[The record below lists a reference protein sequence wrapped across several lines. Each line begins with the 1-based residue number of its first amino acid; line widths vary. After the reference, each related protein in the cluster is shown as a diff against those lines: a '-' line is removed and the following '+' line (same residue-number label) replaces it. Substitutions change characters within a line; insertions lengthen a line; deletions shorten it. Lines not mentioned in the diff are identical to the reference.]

1 MKKTKR
7 ILYILIILMILT
19 LTGCNTQISN
29 TANLNNLN
37 LGEKINTSE
46 ELKEKVKNDI
56 DDTITKLNNDF
67 ESLKKEINTYGKYSK
82 NKDKIQE
89 FYINIS
95 NTQNQ
100 LNIRLREYSLSY
112 TQSIVNSNLSSDE
125 KYEKLEDLYDIIYED
140 AADDIYEKIDNGVL
154 KNMFDTYY
162 DGILEDAYDKVSYEK
177 WYHITSKEYDMW
189 SDTSSDI
196 YDNWSDL
203 KSDIDKLYTD
213 ISDEIWE
220 EDMERANEKLQ
231 NFKED
236 INTLKN
242 EK

>member
-37 LGEKINTSE
+37 LGEKITTSE

-236 INTLKN
+236 IDTLKN

>member
-220 EDMERANEKLQ
+220 EDVERANEKLQ

>member
-82 NKDKIQE
+82 NKDKIQK

-203 KSDIDKLYTD
+203 KSYIDKLYTD

-236 INTLKN
+236 IDTLKN

>member
-236 INTLKN
+236 IDTLKN

>member
-67 ESLKKEINTYGKYSK
+67 ESLKKEINTYEKYSK

-236 INTLKN
+236 IDTLKN

>member
-203 KSDIDKLYTD
+203 KSYIDKLYTD

-236 INTLKN
+236 IDTLKN